1 MTEKKKNILIVKPS
15 ALGDIIMALP
25 ALSALRKSF
34 PLARISWLVRPEF
47 ADILRT
53 HPLVDEVILFD
64 RKFLGKAWHNIK
76 ALSGIFALIRKLR
89 SRHFDLTVDLQ
100 GLFRTAGLCW
110 LSGCKKRFGMADGRE
125 FATIFYN
132 NKVTCSSDSIH
143 MVDYYLKVAQAA
155 GGDISRIDFAIAEN
169 PQAHQTVDSLLKK
182 NNVSGNNYVV
192 LMPGSA
198 HLDKCWPA
206 ERFAAV
212 ADKIKNDFGFS
223 VVAVGS
229 PSEKP
234 LCDKLKA
241 AAKSQVVNLAGQTSI
256 SELVSLV
263 SGAKLAITNDT
274 GPGHIAVAL
283 GVEVVF
289 LFGPSNPARIGPYKK
304 DDSFIAV
311 APDTWGREF
320 RSSDPKYNI
329 CAITVEQVY
338 EKVSHKLKKIGVA
351 N

>member
-1 MTEKKKNILIVKPS
+1 MTENKKNILIVKPS

-34 PLARISWLVRPEF
+34 PLARISFLVRPEF

-89 SRHFDLTVDLQ
+89 SQHFDLTVDLQ

-132 NKVTCSSDSIH
+132 NKVTCSKDTIH

-169 PQAHQTVDSLLKK
+169 P
-182 NNVSGNNYVV
+182 
-192 LMPGSA
+192 
-198 HLDKCWPA
+198 
-206 ERFAAV
+206 
-212 ADKIKNDFGFS
+212 
-223 VVAVGS
+223 
-229 PSEKP
+229 
-234 LCDKLKA
+234 
-241 AAKSQVVNLAGQTSI
+241 
-256 SELVSLV
+256 
-263 SGAKLAITNDT
+263 
-274 GPGHIAVAL
+274 
-283 GVEVVF
+283 
-289 LFGPSNPARIGPYKK
+289 
-304 DDSFIAV
+304 
-311 APDTWGREF
+311 
-320 RSSDPKYNI
+320 
-329 CAITVEQVY
+329 
-338 EKVSHKLKKIGVA
+338 
-351 N
+351 